1 MSVLPTTYYYHL
13 NHFQII
19 NKRSSKIIQVRNKCQ
34 GPHRNETTVWCLIWR
49 MCWDMG
55 IIPDFYFYIKVTAS
69 LQTQP
74 FHALKSIF
82 PLSSNFMGLGS
93 TNFGQN
99 INQVEKRKNVAFED
113 LPWAVTYDREFTGL
127 CFRRRRKKHGPRLAL
142 SADLRLKRVMIIH
155 FSVESGTIE
164 FSQN

>member
-1 MSVLPTTYYYHL
+1 MMSDLKNVLRHGYNSGL
-13 NHFQII
+13 
-19 NKRSSKIIQVRNKCQ
+19 
-34 GPHRNETTVWCLIWR
+34 L
-49 MCWDMG
+49 
-55 IIPDFYFYIKVTAS
+55 FYFYIKVTAS

-113 LPWAVTYDREFTGL
+113 LP
-127 CFRRRRKKHGPRLAL
+127 
-142 SADLRLKRVMIIH
+142 
-155 FSVESGTIE
+155 
-164 FSQN
+164 